1 MYWVGMAVFE
11 DKLFAKEDAKGLVNE
26 KQISLNDQFNSL
38 KNKSDIATGDY
49 YHIFRLKISTV
60 H

>member
-1 MYWVGMAVFE
+1 MAVFE